1 MISTDKI
8 KALAEERIAELDKGL
23 FIVEIS
29 VSPAN
34 QISVEIDSFEGGVSI
49 SDCVSVS
56 RNIEHNLDREVE
68 DFELQVSSPGLTNP
82 FKVMPQ
88 YYKNVGKPVKVVLT
102 DGGKIEGELISVSE
116 EGIVLKT
123 EDKVRIEGKKKKELV
138 VTEHELNFNQIK
150 ETKKVILFK

>member
-1 MISTDKI
+1 MISTDRI
-8 KALAEERIAELDKGL
+8 KALAEERLAELDKGL

-29 VSPAN
+29 VSPTN

-68 DFELQVSSPGLTNP
+68 DFELQVSSPGLTNS
-82 FKVMPQ
+82 FKIMTQ
-88 YYKNVGKPVKVVLT
+88 YYKNVGKPVKVLLM
-102 DGGKIEGELISVSE
+102 DGSKIEGELVRVTE
-116 EGIVLKT
+116 EAIVLKT
-123 EDKVRIEGKKKKELV
+123 EEKVRVEGKKKKELV
-138 VTEHELNFNQIK
+138 VTEHELSFNQIK

>member
-23 FIVEIS
+23 FIVEIT
-29 VSPAN
+29 VSPTN

-49 SDCVSVS
+49 NDCVAVS
-56 RNIEHNLDREVE
+56 RNIEHNLDRETE

-88 YYKNVGKPVKVVLT
+88 YYKNIGKPVKVVLT
-102 DGGKIEGELISVSE
+102 DGKKIEGELTKVSE

-123 EDKVRIEGKKKKELV
+123 EEKVRIEGKKKKELV
-138 VTEHELNFNQIK
+138 ATEHELNFNQIK